1 MKERNRKEPTP
12 MKMMRNIDII
22 SDDVHAIILL
32 SFMASLSPQDAAF
45 AFFGNYSLNSTY
57 TKKTWRLCT
66 VARPTS

>member
-32 SFMASLSPQDAAF
+32 SFMASLSPRDTAF
-45 AFFGNYSLNSTY
+45 ALF
-57 TKKTWRLCT
+57 R
-66 VARPTS
+66 